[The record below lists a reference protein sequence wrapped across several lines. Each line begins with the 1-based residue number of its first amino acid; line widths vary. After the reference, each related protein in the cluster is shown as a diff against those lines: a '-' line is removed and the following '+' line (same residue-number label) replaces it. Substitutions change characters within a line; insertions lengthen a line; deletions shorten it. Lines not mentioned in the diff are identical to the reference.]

1 MTLLL
6 YSHPFSSY
14 CQKAKTALYEK
25 GVRFE
30 EKMLD
35 NSEPVAG
42 EFAAL
47 TPFKRFPIAVD
58 DGRTIFE
65 ATGIIEYVEARHP
78 DTKRLIPADPLAA
91 AEARMWDRL
100 FDNYVGYPQQRLVF
114 AAIGREHDDGGTR
127 WRGELNA
134 AYAWL
139 DKHFETREWAAGD
152 FGIADCAAA
161 PHLLYADWCHEI
173 PEKYPALKAYRARL
187 LARPSYARALDE
199 ARPFRHYF
207 PLGAPEGRD

>member
-1 MTLLL
+1 MPIL

-25 GVRFE
+25 GLAFE
-30 EKMLD
+30 EKLLD

-47 TPFKRFPIAVD
+47 TPFKRFPILVD

-65 ATGIIEYVEARHP
+65 ATGIIEYLEARYP
-78 DTKRLIPADPLAA
+78 ETKRLVPADPLVA
-91 AEARMWDRL
+91 AEARTWDRL
-100 FDNYVGYPQQRLVF
+100 FDNYVGYPQQRLVY
-114 AAIGREHDDGGTR
+114 AAIGREHDDGGAR
-127 WRGELNA
+127 WQGELDT

-139 DKHFETREWAAGD
+139 DRHFETREWAVGD

-161 PHLLYADWCHEI
+161 PHLLYADWSHPI
-173 PEKYPALKAYRARL
+173 PEQYGALKAYRARL